1 MVYESK
7 YLPPPLITKVQ
18 VFTHFHNNGLR
29 DDLLSEAEGGEVS
42 R

>member
-18 VFTHFHNNGLR
+18 VFTHFHKKGLL
-29 DDLLSEAEGGEVS
+29 DGPLSEAEGGEVS